1 MTEAA
6 QTRAPTRV
14 THVSTYVRT
23 YIRTCVRTY
32 VHARLGATGTPGK
45 VCTYVRTYVLSHV
58 RTYVRAV
65 EAESV
70 RAYVRGRPG
79 ATDTTSTTERRR
91 PGTFTRAGV
100 GDLAHSRD
108 RAQLAHLAHLADP
121 THVRTYVIS
130 VHIFPRSR
138 TFLNH
143 APSPGYVRT
152 HGSYV
157 RTPMVDGRM
166 HKLRPPCTAYVC
178 TYLYVRTY
186 LRACVRTYV
195 HPRLHPETTAPGMP
209 CVNWW

>member
-23 YIRTCVRTY
+23 YARAHVRTY
-32 VHARLGATGTPGK
+32 MRDSAQLAPLVKFVR
-45 VCTYVRTYVLSHV
+45 TYVRTYFRTYV

-130 VHIFPRSR
+130 VHIFPRNR

-143 APSPGYVRT
+143 APSPSYVRT

-166 HKLRPPCTAYVC
+166 HKLRPPCTAYVRAQLANLDRLGELL
-178 TYLYVRTY
+178 THVRT
-186 LRACVRTYV
+186 
-195 HPRLHPETTAPGMP
+195 
-209 CVNWW
+209 

>member
-1 MTEAA
+1 M
-6 QTRAPTRV
+6 
-14 THVSTYVRT
+14 
-23 YIRTCVRTY
+23 
-32 VHARLGATGTPGK
+32 
-45 VCTYVRTYVLSHV
+45 YVRTYVLSHV

-121 THVRTYVIS
+121 THVLTYVIS

-143 APSPGYVRT
+143 APSPGYTYARTVRT
-152 HGSYV
+152 YVPQWLLGACTNCARRALPTYV
-157 RTPMVDGRM
+157 RNWQTLTDSANY
-166 HKLRPPCTAYVC
+166 LRTYVREYDNAHV
-178 TYLYVRTY
+178 TTFVRRTY
-186 LRACVRTYV
+186 LRAHARTY
-195 HPRLHPETTAPGMP
+195 T
-209 CVNWW
+209 